1 MGGGL
6 KGRGMGAGVSWAS
19 KRSRACS
26 ANECE
31 KCGGRGASVAG
42 VAGWLLAQPVAQRG
56 LELRSLTFEGHR
68 STMLSDLE

>member
-1 MGGGL
+1 MGWV
-6 KGRGMGAGVSWAS
+6 RGYLGQAKEAAHVQQMNARNAWEG
-19 KRSRACS
+19 
-26 ANECE
+26 
-31 KCGGRGASVAG
+31 GASVAG